1 LNVQIDSL
9 EDTTF
14 EVTLGLTDEQ
24 EAAREAELHA
34 PKAQP
39 EWVTKNQFAAEDA
52 AAGAGA
58 GADAGG
64 NARSGAATAADAAE
78 KAEAKIKEEWL
89 RAYLGALK
97 GSSGTAGSAGPA
109 PAKEPNGEAGERRP
123 EAMATDDLVAEAMA
137 GGDEEWED
145 VEDDWEDA

>member
-1 LNVQIDSL
+1 MQIDSL

-14 EVTLGLTDEQ
+14 EVTLGLTDER

-39 EWVTKNQFAAEDA
+39 EWVTKNQFAAEEA

-64 NARSGAATAADAAE
+64 NAPSGAATAADAAE

-97 GSSGTAGSAGPA
+97 GSDKSAGPA
-109 PAKEPNGEAGERRP
+109 PAKDPNGEAGERRP

>member
-1 LNVQIDSL
+1 MNVQIDSL

-52 AAGAGA
+52 PPARVRGLTREETLRAAPRPPRMPPRRRRRRSR
-58 GADAGG
+58 
-64 NARSGAATAADAAE
+64 RSGCGRT
-78 KAEAKIKEEWL
+78 WG
-89 RAYLGALK
+89 R
-97 GSSGTAGSAGPA
+97 
-109 PAKEPNGEAGERRP
+109 
-123 EAMATDDLVAEAMA
+123 
-137 GGDEEWED
+137 
-145 VEDDWEDA
+145 